1 MLKDLIKKSANEI
14 LDEKRQK
21 KGADKA
27 NFQYKNELEI
37 LVQKNGKTIEHY
49 TNKGEV

>member
-1 MLKDLIKKSANEI
+1 MLKDFIKKSANEI
-14 LDEKRQK
+14 MDEKNKK

-37 LVQKNGKTIEHY
+37 LVKKNGKTIQQDI
-49 TNKGEV
+49 NK